1 MKYKFYKEVAIE
13 VEFYFQV
20 MAAAGGYSQLFKKR
34 PPNEVLIEAQKY
46 IRDRLE
52 KKWLPLFLATSEFAD
67 RQRPKAGM
75 DDVVDDVLV
84 IKKKRS
90 HNIQRVRFSL
100 ILLHDFSLY
109 FFKERIAFMK

>member
-1 MKYKFYKEVAIE
+1 
-13 VEFYFQV
+13 

-34 PPNEVLIEAQKY
+34 PPNEVLVEAQKY

-52 KKWLPLFLATSEFAD
+52 KKWLPLFLATSEFAE

-90 HNIQRVRFSL
+90 HNIQRVGK
-100 ILLHDFSLY
+100 IGKTCDFFY
-109 FFKERIAFMK
+109 HFRY